1 MRHYEVVWSDP
12 SRLKLKAPRQY
23 GVRRSDL
30 LSPVEEQVI
39 EADVKSY
46 NDWVTQRAELIERGS
61 QPSLSART
69 ATEVAATKEGSR
81 RDRAPVAALRRGDRD
96 CTGFASS
103 RRAAL
108 RRSGA

>member
-1 MRHYEVVWSDP
+1 MVWWDP
-12 SRLKLKAPRQY
+12 NRLKLKAPRQY

-69 ATEVAATKEGSR
+69 ATEVAATKEGE
-81 RDRAPVAALRRGDRD
+81 P
-96 CTGFASS
+96 
-103 RRAAL
+103 
-108 RRSGA
+108 GATESQ